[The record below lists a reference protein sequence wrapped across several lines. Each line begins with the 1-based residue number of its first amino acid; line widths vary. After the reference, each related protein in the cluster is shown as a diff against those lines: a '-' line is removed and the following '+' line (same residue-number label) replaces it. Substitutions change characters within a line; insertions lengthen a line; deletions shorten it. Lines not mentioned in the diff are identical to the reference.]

1 MYIRSGRFECFVGK
15 DYVHRAKRK
24 LFSGLSIEAGNNGG
38 KEYECLFMGYLC
50 QLSISSPPSV
60 NKSPNPNTH

>member
-15 DYVHRAKRK
+15 DYVTRAKRK

-50 QLSISSPPSV
+50 QLSIRPPNQLRKPSSI
-60 NKSPNPNTH
+60 